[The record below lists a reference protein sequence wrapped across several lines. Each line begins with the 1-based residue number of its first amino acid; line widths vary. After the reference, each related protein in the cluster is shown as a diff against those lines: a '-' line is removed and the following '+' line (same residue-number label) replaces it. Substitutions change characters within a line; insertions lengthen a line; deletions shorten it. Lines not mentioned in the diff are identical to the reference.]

1 MSETILLI
9 DDDESFREV
18 TRFHLEEEGYVVRG
32 AADGEVGLRSFEENP
47 TAVVIT
53 DLKMPKIDGMELLPR
68 LLARSPDTLVIVV
81 TAFGDVA
88 SAVAAMKA
96 GAFEFLPKPFDR
108 DHLKLTVRRAF
119 EHAALR
125 REVRELKGRLGDSAG
140 KELLFRSDAMERVV
154 EVADRVAGA
163 DVTVLILGESGTG
176 KELVARR
183 IHRISPRAA
192 GPFVV
197 VNCGAIPRDLL
208 EDELFGHVKGAF
220 TGATRDRRGRF
231 LQADGGTIFLDE
243 ISTASPSLQV
253 KLLRILQD
261 FEFEPVGGTKTYK
274 VDSRV
279 VLATNEDLA
288 KLVAEG
294 RFRQDLYYRV
304 NVINIELPSLRE
316 RISDIP
322 LLARHFLA
330 RVCEESGKKIT
341 DFTEETLLAMQ
352 RYRWPGNVRELQ
364 NIVER
369 VVLLGK
375 GEKVRIED
383 LPSNMQ
389 TSSPLS
395 TAPVG
400 DRTLKQALE
409 EPERQIIL
417 EVLERHHWNR
427 NSTADALGVNRTTL
441 YKKMKRLGL
450 EDSPRGRQ
458 TREENFSAAAK
469 SGV

>member
-32 AADGEVGLRSFEENP
+32 VADGESGLRSFEENP

-53 DLKMPKIDGMELLPR
+53 DLKMPKLDGMELLPR
-68 LLARSPDTLVIVV
+68 LLARSPDVLVIVV

-119 EHAALR
+119 EHAVLR

-154 EVADRVAGA
+154 EVADRVAA
-163 DVTVLILGESGTG
+163 TDVTVLILGESGTG

-183 IHRISPRAA
+183 IHRMSARAA

-243 ISTASPSLQV
+243 IGELPAELQTR
-253 KLLRILQD
+253 LLRVLQ
-261 FEFEPVGGTKTYK
+261 E
-274 VDSRV
+274 RV
-279 VLATNEDLA
+279 VDVVGRDASVPVDIRVIAATNRDLEHA
-288 KLVAEG
+288 VAEG
-294 RFRQDLYYRV
+294 TFREDLFYRL
-304 NVINIELPSLRE
+304 NVVPLRIPALRE
-316 RISDIP
+316 RPEDI
-322 LLARHFLA
+322 LLLVRHFLA
-330 RVCEESGKKIT
+330 RYGGAAEWKIPPGAVARLES
-341 DFTEETLLAMQ
+341 LPW
-352 RYRWPGNVRELQ
+352 RGNVREVENLCQRIALLSQGREVSEDFLPPAPQATSDGGDAGRATIAAGRIELPPGGVSLEALERDIIVRALELNGYNQSRTARFLQ
-364 NIVER
+364 IPR
-369 VVLLGK
+369 HVLLY
-375 GEKVRIED
+375 RIEKFGIA
-383 LPSNMQ
+383 
-389 TSSPLS
+389 SP
-395 TAPVG
+395 P
-400 DRTLKQALE
+400 
-409 EPERQIIL
+409 
-417 EVLERHHWNR
+417 
-427 NSTADALGVNRTTL
+427 
-441 YKKMKRLGL
+441 
-450 EDSPRGRQ
+450 GRE
-458 TREENFSAAAK
+458 TGA
-469 SGV
+469 

>member
-243 ISTASPSLQV
+243 IAELPADLQTR
-253 KLLRILQD
+253 LLRVLQ
-261 FEFEPVGGTKTYK
+261 E
-274 VDSRV
+274 RV
-279 VLATNEDLA
+279 VDVVGRDASVPVDIRVIAATNRDLEHA
-288 KLVAEG
+288 VAEG
-294 RFRQDLYYRV
+294 AFREDLFYRL
-304 NVINIELPSLRE
+304 NVLPLRIPPLRE
-316 RISDIP
+316 RPEDIL

-330 RVCEESGKKIT
+330 RYGGSAQWTILPGATARLES
-341 DFTEETLLAMQ
+341 LPW
-352 RYRWPGNVRELQ
+352 RGNVRELENLCQ
-364 NIVER
+364 RIALLSPGREVSEEFLPPAPESARESGEAGRAAIAAGRIELPPGGVSLEALECDIIIRALEMNGHNQSRTARFLQIPR
-369 VVLLGK
+369 HVLLY
-375 GEKVRIED
+375 RIEKFGIV
-383 LPSNMQ
+383 
-389 TSSPLS
+389 SP
-395 TAPVG
+395 PG
-400 DRTLKQALE
+400 
-409 EPERQIIL
+409 
-417 EVLERHHWNR
+417 
-427 NSTADALGVNRTTL
+427 
-441 YKKMKRLGL
+441 
-450 EDSPRGRQ
+450 RG
-458 TREENFSAAAK
+458 TGA
-469 SGV
+469 

>member
-1 MSETILLI
+1 MSETVLLI

-32 AADGEVGLRSFEENP
+32 AADGEVGLRSFEESP

-68 LLARSPDTLVIVV
+68 LLARSPEVLVIVV

-231 LQADGGTIFLDE
+231 LQADGGTIVLDE
-243 ISTASPSLQV
+243 IAELPADLQTR
-253 KLLRILQD
+253 LLRVLR
-261 FEFEPVGGTKTYK
+261 E
-274 VDSRV
+274 RV
-279 VLATNEDLA
+279 VDVVGRDASVPVDIRVIAATNRDLEHA
-288 KLVAEG
+288 VAEG
-294 RFRQDLYYRV
+294 TFREDLFYRL
-304 NVINIELPSLRE
+304 NVLPLRIPPLRE
-316 RISDIP
+316 RPEDI
-322 LLARHFLA
+322 LLLVRHFLA
-330 RVCEESGKKIT
+330 RYGGSTEWTIPAGATARLES
-341 DFTEETLLAMQ
+341 LPW
-352 RYRWPGNVRELQ
+352 RGNVRELENLCQ
-364 NIVER
+364 RVALLSPGREMSEEFLPPAPESVRVRGDSDLAMIAAGRIELPPGGVSLEALERDIIVHALELNGHNQSR
-369 VVLLGK
+369 TARFLQIPRHVLLY
-375 GEKVRIED
+375 RIEKFGIA
-383 LPSNMQ
+383 
-389 TSSPLS
+389 SP
-395 TAPVG
+395 PG
-400 DRTLKQALE
+400 R
-409 EPERQIIL
+409 EPG
-417 EVLERHHWNR
+417 
-427 NSTADALGVNRTTL
+427 A
-441 YKKMKRLGL
+441 
-450 EDSPRGRQ
+450 
-458 TREENFSAAAK
+458 
-469 SGV
+469 